1 MFKSYRWYITLW
13 SVGLSSAIYVLL
25 SLVGGYYFYSSL
37 SHSMDEELK
46 VVASQIGHAID
57 LEGSKPTFRDW
68 LRVVET
74 EPARSLMSMQL
85 FDPSGHLLEHYGPVG
100 VPKLFSEIDE
110 VTERGLT
117 LRMRQSKLLRDG
129 KIVGFLQLQLPVDKR
144 NSATREFL
152 LTMAVMAPFVL
163 LAFGLCSFIVA
174 GMAVAPI
181 EELVSSLRRFVA
193 DAGHELNTPTG
204 VVQARAQSLDR
215 KLQKQDIFSEDL
227 QTIVS
232 AAERMG
238 HIVQD
243 LMLLAELDARV
254 EGKLKLIDLAD
265 MTKGTLAEYG
275 PLFAEKELSLNFEG
289 SGPAF
294 VTADD
299 ESINRVLRNLLD
311 NAHKYTE
318 RGGQVSVGCHV
329 SGSQAILT
337 VEDTGIG
344 IPSESVEHIF
354 ERFYRVDK
362 SRTRASGGSG
372 LGLSIV
378 KAIVEKL
385 GGNVSVTSEIGK
397 GSKFSVA
404 LPLTKS
410 AVAQK
415 LHTNFF

>member
-13 SVGLSSAIYVLL
+13 SIGLSSAIYVLL

-37 SHSMDEELK
+37 THSMDEELK

-57 LEGSKPTFRDW
+57 LDEGKPTFRDW

-85 FDPSGHLLEHYGPVG
+85 FDRSENMLEHYGPVG
-100 VPKLFSEIDE
+100 IPKLFLEKEE
-110 VTERGLT
+110 VTEQGMT
-117 LRMRQSKLLRDG
+117 FRMRQSKLLKKG

-163 LAFGLCSFIVA
+163 IAFGICSFLVA

-181 EELVSSLRRFVA
+181 EELVSTLRRFVA
-193 DAGHELNTPTG
+193 DAGHELNTPTS

-227 QTIVS
+227 QMIVS

-238 HIVQD
+238 QIVLD
-243 LMLLAELDARV
+243 LMLLAELDAKA
-254 EGKLKLIDLAD
+254 EGKQQLIDLAEL
-265 MTKGTLAEYG
+265 TSRTVSEYEHRF
-275 PLFAEKELSLNFEG
+275 LEKAVLLSYEG
-289 SGPAF
+289 SGPAN
-294 VTADD
+294 VISDD
-299 ESINRVLRNLLD
+299 ESINRILRNLLD

-318 RGGQVSVGCHV
+318 SGGTVRVTCRAI
-329 SGSQAILT
+329 GSQASLT

-344 IPSESVEHIF
+344 IPIDSIDHIF

-378 KAIVEKL
+378 KAIVENL
-385 GGNVSVTSEIGK
+385 CGHVSVTSEIGK
-397 GSKFSVA
+397 GSKFSVV
-404 LPLTKS
+404 LPLAKS

-415 LHTNFF
+415 LHTNFL

>member
-1 MFKSYRWYITLW
+1 MFKNFRWYITLW

-25 SLVGGYYFYSSL
+25 ALVGAYYFYSSL

-57 LEGSKPTFRDW
+57 LENSKPTFRDW

-85 FDPSGHLLEHYGPVG
+85 FDPSGNMLEHYGPVG
-100 VPKLFSEIDE
+100 VPRLFDEKQEIT
-110 VTERGLT
+110 VHGLT
-117 LRMRQSKLLRDG
+117 VRMRQSKLLRDR

-163 LAFGLCSFIVA
+163 IAFGICSYIVA

-181 EELVSSLRRFVA
+181 EELVSTLRRFVA
-193 DAGHELNTPTG
+193 DAGHELNTPTS

-227 QTIVS
+227 QMIVS

-243 LMLLAELDARV
+243 LMLLAELDAKA
-254 EGKLKLIDLAD
+254 EGKQKVLDLAEI
-265 MTKGTLAEYG
+265 TKRTVAEYG
-275 PLFAEKELSLNFEG
+275 QQFLEKEVSLSYEG
-289 SGPAF
+289 SSPAN
-294 VTADD
+294 VIADD
-299 ESINRVLRNLLD
+299 ESINRILRNLLD

-318 RGGQVSVGCHV
+318 RGGKVSVSCQV
-329 SGSQAILT
+329 NGSQATLT

-344 IPSESVEHIF
+344 IPSESVEYIF

-378 KAIVEKL
+378 KAIVDKL
-385 GGNVSVTSEIGK
+385 GGQVSVTSEIGK
-397 GSKFSVA
+397 GSIFSVA
-404 LPLTKS
+404 LPLAKT

-415 LHTNFF
+415 LHTNFL

>member
-57 LEGSKPTFRDW
+57 LEASKPTFRDW

-85 FDPSGHLLEHYGPVG
+85 FDPAGHLLEHYGPVG
-100 VPKLFSEIDE
+100 VPKLFSERDE
-110 VTERGLT
+110 ITDKGLT
-117 LRMRQSKLLRDG
+117 FRMRQSKLLRDG

-163 LAFGLCSFIVA
+163 LAFGVCSFIVA

-181 EELVSSLRRFVA
+181 EELVASLRRFVA
-193 DAGHELNTPTG
+193 DAGHELNTPTS
-204 VVQARAQSLDR
+204 VVQARAQSLER
-215 KLQKQDIFSEDL
+215 KLQKQDIVSEDL

-243 LMLLAELDARV
+243 LMLLAELDAKA
-254 EGKLKLIDLAD
+254 EYKQQILDLAEL
-265 MTKGTLAEYG
+265 TKRTVAEYG
-275 PLFAEKELSLNFEG
+275 HQFSDKDISLNYDGG
-289 SGPAF
+289 SP
-294 VTADD
+294 VSVIADD
-299 ESINRVLRNLLD
+299 ESINRILRNLLD

-318 RGGQVSVGCHV
+318 RGGTVNVTCQVT
-329 SGSQAILT
+329 GSQASLT

-344 IPSESVEHIF
+344 IPAESVEYIF

-362 SRTRASGGSG
+362 SRARASGGSG

-385 GGNVSVTSEIGK
+385 GGHVSVASEIGK
-397 GSKFSVA
+397 GSKFSVV
-404 LPLTKS
+404 LPLTRS

-415 LHTNFF
+415 LHTNFL